1 MWVWQMRLRKTRPE
15 EPRQRTVSR
24 GTDAPTAFSY
34 YTSREPRE
42 RASTA
47 PTSRRTETPHPK
59 KTDTQITLL
68 RRLTRWV
75 TMLLVALLVLGA
87 TTLSGTAKVTFT
99 GNTDAMNAD
108 EKTQYVEDVNAII
121 GAGILNKF
129 KLTVNPQGIAR
140 ELKKRHPEFQNISV
154 VVPVL
159 TRELYVTASL
169 SEPVARTQIQGQTYG
184 IDANGFLI
192 GSSGVTDVLPLLV
205 DESGLVPELGA
216 QLLPKSTMN
225 SIYTI
230 TTQLTAS
237 STPVNYI
244 VLQKDT
250 PYELT
255 VYLTGKGYRVRF
267 NTKADAMQQS
277 GALIATL
284 KHLDA
289 TQPKEYIDVRVPGRV
304 YFK

>member
-1 MWVWQMRLRKTRPE
+1 MWVQQMRLRKTKPE
-15 EPRQRTVSR
+15 EPRQRIVSR
-24 GTDAPTAFSY
+24 GNDAPTAFSY
-34 YTSREPRE
+34 YTSQGPRE
-42 RASTA
+42 QVSTVSA
-47 PTSRRTETPHPK
+47 TRRSDTPRPK
-59 KTDTQITLL
+59 TAVTQKTVL

-75 TMLLVALLVLGA
+75 TLLLVALLVLGA

-108 EKTQYVEDVNAII
+108 EKAQYVEDVNAITS
-121 GAGILNKF
+121 AGILNRF

-140 ELKKRHPEFQNISV
+140 ELKMRHPEFQNISV

-192 GSSGVTDVLPLLV
+192 GSSGVTDALPLIV

-230 TTQLTAS
+230 TTQLAAA

-255 VYLTGKGYRVRF
+255 VYLIGKGYRVKF
-267 NTKADAMQQS
+267 NAKADAMQQS

-284 KHLDA
+284 KHLGA
-289 TQPKEYIDVRVPGRV
+289 AQPKEYVDVRVPGRV